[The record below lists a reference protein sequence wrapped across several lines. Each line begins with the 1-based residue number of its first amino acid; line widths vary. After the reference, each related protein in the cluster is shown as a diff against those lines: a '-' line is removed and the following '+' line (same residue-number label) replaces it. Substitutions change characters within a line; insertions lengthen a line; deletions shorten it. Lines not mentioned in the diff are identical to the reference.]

1 MGKPYA
7 QSGFWTID
15 KVCKEFVCAPFK
27 GQRSPDRFVK
37 ERISFVELAFRFRDE
52 ELQAQT
58 LELPAKIEEAMR
70 RFQQNTSRGIRIP
83 GDLAD
88 GLRAFNASI
97 NGAFRTLVDE
107 LHERLRKAGVP
118 LNYHNGFLQISTDAL
133 TQTEIEQAFWS
144 VVSEPIWKNVDIDM
158 KEALDRRDANDR
170 DPVFYAARALES
182 AIKIVS
188 DQKGWTHGSE
198 KGAHNYIDNLGSA
211 KNGAFI
217 SAWEREALKTF
228 FTEIRN
234 PFGHGPGSAEM
245 PQLSPEQTS
254 WAIESCMSWIKSL
267 VGRM

>member
-1 MGKPYA
+1 
-7 QSGFWTID
+7 
-15 KVCKEFVCAPFK
+15 
-27 GQRSPDRFVK
+27 
-37 ERISFVELAFRFRDE
+37 
-52 ELQAQT
+52 
-58 LELPAKIEEAMR
+58 
-70 RFQQNTSRGIRIP
+70 
-83 GDLAD
+83 
-88 GLRAFNASI
+88 
-97 NGAFRTLVDE
+97 
-107 LHERLRKAGVP
+107 
-118 LNYHNGFLQISTDAL
+118 
-133 TQTEIEQAFWS
+133 
-144 VVSEPIWKNVDIDM
+144 M

-188 DQKGWTHGSE
+188 DQKGWTRGSE

-217 SAWEREALKTF
+217 APWEREALKTF